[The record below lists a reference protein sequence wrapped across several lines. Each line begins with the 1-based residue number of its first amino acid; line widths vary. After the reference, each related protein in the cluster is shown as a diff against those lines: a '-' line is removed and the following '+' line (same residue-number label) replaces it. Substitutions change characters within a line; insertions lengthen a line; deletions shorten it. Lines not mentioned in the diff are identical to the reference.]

1 MADMKKWWFGTL
13 AAVVVGVMVAVVFLY
28 RAPPQIPPALQTL
41 GGDFTLQAA
50 TGPVRLSDFRGKAV
64 LVYFGYTH
72 CPDVCPMALGVMAA
86 AMHLLDSRQQ
96 DRMAGM
102 FVSLDP
108 RRDTSEILAKYA
120 RFFDPRIVGVT
131 GTTGEVRKVADA
143 WRVGYEVP
151 DQPANAHYA
160 VEHSTFIY
168 LVNPA
173 GKVAALFDEKTSPEE
188 VAAAIRQW
196 LN

>member
-1 MADMKKWWFGTL
+1 MWFGAL
-13 AAVVVGVMVAVVFLY
+13 AAVALVAIIVSALLHKPQ
-28 RAPPQIPPALQTL
+28 PPIPPALQAL
-41 GGDFTLQAA
+41 GGDFELHAA
-50 TGPVRLSDFRGKAV
+50 AGPVRLSDFRGKAV

-72 CPDVCPMALGVMAA
+72 CPDACPMALGVMAG

-96 DRMAGM
+96 ERVAGM

-108 RRDTSEILAKYA
+108 RRDTPELLGKYT
-120 RFFDPRIVGVT
+120 RFFDARIVGLT
-131 GTTGEVRKVADA
+131 GTADEVGKVAAA

-151 DQPANAHYA
+151 DMPATAHYT

-173 GKVAALFDEKTSPEE
+173 GKVAALFDEKTSPDE
-188 VAAAIRQW
+188 VASAIRDW
-196 LN
+196 LD